1 MGRWRARGVWG
12 QSLLAGLARRTPD
25 ARTLM
30 GPWVVPSPPPL
41 PVLAYCRMLRPPP
54 LRPGDRI
61 AIVSPSSPVDPELLG
76 LGVARLAERYT
87 PVLDKHVFDAERY
100 LAGGDGV
107 RAAALSQALG
117 DPDIHA
123 VFCARGGSGAGRLLP
138 LLKLGVQPPKLLVG
152 CSDATVL
159 HAAFQS
165 HGLSSIHGPV
175 VTQTADQPQ
184 LVLDELFHLLEGGL
198 PAPLVGA
205 TPLVEG
211 TAEGPLLGG
220 NLAVLATLLGTSWL
234 PDTRGA
240 VLLLEDD
247 GEQPYR
253 LDRLWTQLRN
263 AGIFAGLAG
272 IALGDFTNCERPGA
286 NFSVRDV
293 LRTLAEETRLP
304 CAVGFPV
311 GHGPVNMPLSL
322 GTRVRLDAG
331 AGRLTPLEAATQ

>member
-1 MGRWRARGVWG
+1 LLVPFLGRVGR
-12 QSLLAGLARRTPD
+12 SLAR
-25 ARTLM
+25 
-30 GPWVVPSPPPL
+30 PL
-41 PVLAYCRMLRPPP
+41 ASASLVRRMLRPPP

-87 PVLDKHVFDAERY
+87 PVLDKHVFDAQRY
-100 LAGGDGV
+100 LAGADAV
-107 RAAALSQALG
+107 RAGALAAALKDS
-117 DPDIHA
+117 DIRA

-138 LLKLGVQPPKLLVG
+138 LLDGIGKPPKLLLG
-152 CSDATVL
+152 CSDVTVL
-159 HAAFQS
+159 HAALQS
-165 HGLSSIHGPV
+165 HGLSSVHGPV
-175 VTQTADQPQ
+175 VTQVADQPQ
-184 LVLDELFHLLEGGL
+184 FVLDRLFQLLEGGL
-198 PAPLVGA
+198 PPPLTGASPLVG
-205 TPLVEG
+205 G
-211 TAEGPLLGG
+211 IAEGPLLGG

-253 LDRLWTQLRN
+253 LDRLWTHLRN

-293 LRTLAEETRLP
+293 LRTLAEETGLP

-322 GTRVRLDAG
+322 GTRVRLDAD
-331 AGRLTPLEAATQ
+331 AGSLTPLEAATE